1 MLKMVNFSV
10 LKIGFHGDTF
20 FAWQHI
26 TNGIFHF
33 SLNVF
38 LYTKCGHSNR
48 DSSKCNSNK
57 THITKASLKSV
68 NFTFFRQ
75 SPRKIL
81 IFCFHGNHCQKKG
94 MFCFVIIFQQV
105 WLNGGKIIYFFD

>member
-1 MLKMVNFSV
+1 MLKMINFSV

-33 SLNVF
+33 TECFF
-38 LYTKCGHSNR
+38 LHTECGHSNR

-57 THITKASLKSV
+57 THITKAARKVSISHFSLGNSPAISKKKS
-68 NFTFFRQ
+68 
-75 SPRKIL
+75 
-81 IFCFHGNHCQKKG
+81 
-94 MFCFVIIFQQV
+94 
-105 WLNGGKIIYFFD
+105 